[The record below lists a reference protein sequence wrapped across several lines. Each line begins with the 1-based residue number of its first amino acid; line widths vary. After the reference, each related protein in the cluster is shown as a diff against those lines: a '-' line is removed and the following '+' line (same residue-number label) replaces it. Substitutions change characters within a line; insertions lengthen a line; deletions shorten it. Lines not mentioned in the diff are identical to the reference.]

1 MKSTLIATIPAF
13 AVILVLVFGFV
24 TFHMM
29 IQKAEA
35 TGGAACNYLGANCSQ
50 ESNHAD
56 TACRSDNADRC
67 NNAAADTLQVCSE
80 YSIPATNLSE
90 PLFSTSTYRG
100 SCSLMEQLPTI
111 YRNQKSENKTNIYT
125 RYSCDNGHTRCGTM
139 GRTPTATNRTH

>member
-50 ESNHAD
+50 EAITRILRAD
-56 TACRSDNADRC
+56 SDNAERC
-67 NNAAADTLQVCSE
+67 NNAAVRSRAGL
-80 YSIPATNLSE
+80 
-90 PLFSTSTYRG
+90 
-100 SCSLMEQLPTI
+100 
-111 YRNQKSENKTNIYT
+111 
-125 RYSCDNGHTRCGTM
+125 
-139 GRTPTATNRTH
+139 